1 MHKLYE
7 LKETLIK
14 ELERYADNQTL
25 DLQTLDVIDKLAHAG
40 KNVCNIIEACEE
52 EQYSEAMGG
61 GSYRSMPH
69 FRMAGSYANDG
80 SYGSYGSYARGRGS
94 NARRDSMGRYSSA
107 GDFRADLQDLMNSA
121 PNEQVRQKLMETMN
135 MM

>member
-7 LKETLIK
+7 LKETLVK

-40 KNVCNIIEACEE
+40 KNVCKIIETCEE

-94 NARRDSMGRYSSA
+94 NARRDNMGRYSSA
-107 GDFRADLQDLMNSA
+107 GDFRADLQDMMNNA

>member
-7 LKETLIK
+7 LKETLVK

-40 KNVCNIIEACEE
+40 KNVCKIIETCEE
-52 EQYSEAMGG
+52 EQYSEAMNG

-80 SYGSYGSYARGRGS
+80 SYGSYARGRG
-94 NARRDSMGRYSSA
+94 AGAKRDSMGRYTSA
-107 GDFRADLQDLMNSA
+107 GDFRADLQELTNNA
-121 PNEQVRQKLMETMN
+121 PNEQVRQRLMETMN

>member
-7 LKETLIK
+7 LKDTLVK
-14 ELERYADNQTL
+14 ELERYADNPTL
-25 DLQTLDVIDKLAHAG
+25 DLQTLDIIDKLAHAG
-40 KNVCNIIEACEE
+40 KNVCKIIETCEE

-80 SYGSYGSYARGRGS
+80 SYGSYARGRGAG
-94 NARRDSMGRYSSA
+94 ARRDSMGRYTSA
-107 GDFRADLQDLMNSA
+107 GDFRADLQELMNSA
-121 PNEQVRQKLMETMN
+121 PNEQVRQRLMETMN
-135 MM
+135 MV

>member
-7 LKETLIK
+7 LKETLVK
-14 ELERYADNQTL
+14 ELERYADNPTL
-25 DLQTLDVIDKLAHAG
+25 DLQTLDIIDKLAHAG
-40 KNVCNIIEACEE
+40 KNVCKIIETCEE

-80 SYGSYGSYARGRGS
+80 SYGSYARGRGAG
-94 NARRDSMGRYSSA
+94 ARRDSMGRYTSA
-107 GDFRADLQDLMNSA
+107 GDFRADLQEMINNA
-121 PNEQVRQKLMETMN
+121 PNEQVRQRLMETMN

>member
-7 LKETLIK
+7 LKETLVK

-25 DLQTLDVIDKLAHAG
+25 DLQTLDIIDKLAHAG
-40 KNVCNIIEACEE
+40 KNVCKIIETCEE

-69 FRMAGSYANDG
+69 FRMAGSYAKD
-80 SYGSYGSYARGRGS
+80 GSYGSYARGRGAG
-94 NARRDSMGRYSSA
+94 ARRDSMGRYSSA
-107 GDFRADLQDLMNSA
+107 ADFRADLQELMNNA
-121 PNEQVRQKLMETMN
+121 PNEQVRQRLMETMN

>member
-40 KNVCNIIEACEE
+40 KNVCKIIETCEE

-80 SYGSYGSYARGRGS
+80 SYGSYARGRGAG
-94 NARRDSMGRYSSA
+94 ARRDSMGRYTSA
-107 GDFRADLQDLMNSA
+107 GGFRADLQELVNNA
-121 PNEQVRQKLMETMN
+121 PNEQVRQRLMETMN

>member
-40 KNVCNIIEACEE
+40 KNVCKIIEACEE

-61 GSYRSMPH
+61 SYRSAPH
-69 FRMAGSYANDG
+69 FRMAGSYAND
-80 SYGSYGSYARGRGS
+80 SSYGSYARGRGAG
-94 NARRDSMGRYSSA
+94 ARRDSMGRYTSA
-107 GDFRADLQDLMNSA
+107 GDFRADLQELVNSA
-121 PNEQVRQKLMETMN
+121 PNEQVRQRLMETMN

>member
-40 KNVCNIIEACEE
+40 KNVCKIIETCEE

-61 GSYRSMPH
+61 GSYRSTPH
-69 FRMAGSYANDG
+69 FRMTGSYAND
-80 SYGSYGSYARGRGS
+80 GSYGSYARGRGS
-94 NARRDSMGRYSSA
+94 NARRDSMGRYTSA
-107 GDFRADLQDLMNSA
+107 GDFRADLQEMINNA
-121 PNEQVRQKLMETMN
+121 PNEQVRQRLMETMN

>member
-7 LKETLIK
+7 LKETLVK

-40 KNVCNIIEACEE
+40 KNVCKIIEACEE
-52 EQYSEAMGG
+52 EQYIEPVGG

-80 SYGSYGSYARGRGS
+80 SYGSYARGRGAG
-94 NARRDSMGRYSSA
+94 ARRDSMGRYTSA
-107 GDFRADLQDLMNSA
+107 GDFRADLQELANNA
-121 PNEQVRQKLMETMN
+121 PNEQVRQRLMETMN

>member
-7 LKETLIK
+7 LKETLVK

-25 DLQTLDVIDKLAHAG
+25 DLQTLDIIDKLAHAG
-40 KNVCNIIEACEE
+40 KNVCKIIETCEE
-52 EQYSEAMGG
+52 EQYSEAIGG

-80 SYGSYGSYARGRGS
+80 SYGSYARGRGVG
-94 NARRDSMGRYSSA
+94 ARRDSMGRYTSV
-107 GDFRADLQDLMNSA
+107 GDFRADLQELVNNA
-121 PNEQVRQKLMETMN
+121 PNEQVRQRLMETMN

>member
-7 LKETLIK
+7 LKETLVK

-25 DLQTLDVIDKLAHAG
+25 DLQTLDIIDKLAHAG
-40 KNVCNIIEACEE
+40 KNICKIIETCEE

-80 SYGSYGSYARGRGS
+80 SYGSYARGRGAG
-94 NARRDSMGRYSSA
+94 ARRDSMGRYSSA
-107 GDFRADLQDLMNSA
+107 ADFRADLQELMNNA
-121 PNEQVRQKLMETMN
+121 PNEQVRQRLMETMN

>member
-1 MHKLYE
+1 MRKLYE
-7 LKETLIK
+7 LKETLVK

-40 KNVCNIIEACEE
+40 KNVCKIIETCEE
-52 EQYSEAMGG
+52 EQYIEPMGG
-61 GSYRSMPH
+61 GSYRSIPH

-80 SYGSYGSYARGRGS
+80 SYGSYARGRGAG
-94 NARRDSMGRYSSA
+94 ARRDSMGRYSSA
-107 GDFRADLQDLMNSA
+107 ADFRADLQELMNNA
-121 PNEQVRQKLMETMN
+121 PNEQVRQRLMETMN

>member
-7 LKETLIK
+7 LKETLVK

-40 KNVCNIIEACEE
+40 KNVCKIIETCEE
-52 EQYSEAMGG
+52 EQYSEAMG
-61 GSYRSMPH
+61 RSMPH

-107 GDFRADLQDLMNSA
+107 GDFRADLQDMMNNA

>member
-1 MHKLYE
+1 M
-7 LKETLIK
+7 
-14 ELERYADNQTL
+14 L

-40 KNVCNIIEACEE
+40 KNVCKIIEACEE

-69 FRMAGSYANDG
+69 FRMVGSYANDG
-80 SYGSYGSYARGRGS
+80 SYGSYARGRGAG
-94 NARRDSMGRYSSA
+94 ARRDSMGRYTSA
-107 GDFRADLQDLMNSA
+107 GDFRADLQELVNSA
-121 PNEQVRQKLMETMN
+121 PNEQVRQRLMETMN

>member
-7 LKETLIK
+7 LKETLVK

-40 KNVCNIIEACEE
+40 KNVCKIIETCEE

-69 FRMAGSYANDG
+69 FRIAGSYANDG
-80 SYGSYGSYARGRGS
+80 SYGSYARGRGAG
-94 NARRDSMGRYSSA
+94 ARRDSMGRYTSA
-107 GDFRADLQDLMNSA
+107 GDFRADLQELANSA
-121 PNEQVRQKLMETMN
+121 PNEQVRQRLMETVN

>member
-7 LKETLIK
+7 LKETLVK

-40 KNVCNIIEACEE
+40 KNVCKIIEACEE
-52 EQYSEAMGG
+52 EQYGEAMGG

-80 SYGSYGSYARGRGS
+80 SYGSYARGRGAG
-94 NARRDSMGRYSSA
+94 ARRDSMGRYSSA
-107 GDFRADLQDLMNSA
+107 GDFRAELQDMMNNA

>member
-7 LKETLIK
+7 LKETLVK

-40 KNVCNIIEACEE
+40 KNVCKIIETCEE

-80 SYGSYGSYARGRGS
+80 SYGSYARGRGAG
-94 NARRDSMGRYSSA
+94 ARRDSMGRYTSA
-107 GDFRADLQDLMNSA
+107 GAFRADLQELANNA
-121 PNEQVRQKLMETMN
+121 PNEQVRQRLMETMN

>member
-40 KNVCNIIEACEE
+40 KNVCKIIEACEE

-69 FRMAGSYANDG
+69 FRMAGSYAND
-80 SYGSYGSYARGRGS
+80 SSYGSYARGRGAG
-94 NARRDSMGRYSSA
+94 ARRDSMGRYTSA
-107 GDFRADLQDLMNSA
+107 GDFRADLQELMNNA
-121 PNEQVRQKLMETMN
+121 PNEQVRQRLMETMN

>member
-40 KNVCNIIEACEE
+40 KNVCKIIEACEE
-52 EQYSEAMGG
+52 EQYIEPVGG
-61 GSYRSMPH
+61 GSYRSAPH

-80 SYGSYGSYARGRGS
+80 SYGSYARGRGAG
-94 NARRDSMGRYSSA
+94 ARRDSMGRYTSA
-107 GDFRADLQDLMNSA
+107 GDFRADLQELANNA
-121 PNEQVRQKLMETMN
+121 PNEQVRQRLMETMN

>member
-7 LKETLIK
+7 LKETLVK

-40 KNVCNIIEACEE
+40 KNVCKIIETCEE

-69 FRMAGSYANDG
+69 FRMAGSYVND
-80 SYGSYGSYARGRGS
+80 GSYGSYARGRGAG
-94 NARRDSMGRYSSA
+94 ARRDSMGRYTSA
-107 GDFRADLQDLMNSA
+107 GDFRADLQELANNA
-121 PNEQVRQKLMETMN
+121 PNEQVRQRLMETVN

>member
-7 LKETLIK
+7 LKETLVK
-14 ELERYADNQTL
+14 ELERYADNPTL

-40 KNVCNIIEACEE
+40 KNVCKIIETCEE
-52 EQYSEAMGG
+52 EQYSEAMNG

-80 SYGSYGSYARGRGS
+80 SYGSYARGRGAG
-94 NARRDSMGRYSSA
+94 ARRDSMGRYTSA
-107 GDFRADLQDLMNSA
+107 GDFRADLQELVNNA
-121 PNEQVRQKLMETMN
+121 PNEQVRQRLMETMN

>member
-7 LKETLIK
+7 LKETLVK

-40 KNVCNIIEACEE
+40 KNVCKIIETCEE

-69 FRMAGSYANDG
+69 FRMAGSYANE
-80 SYGSYGSYARGRGS
+80 GSYARGRGAG
-94 NARRDSMGRYSSA
+94 ARRDSMGRYSSA
-107 GDFRADLQDLMNSA
+107 ADFRADLQELMNNA
-121 PNEQVRQKLMETMN
+121 PNEQVRQRLMETMN

>member
-40 KNVCNIIEACEE
+40 KNVCKIIETCEE
-52 EQYSEAMGG
+52 EQYSEAMSG
-61 GSYRSMPH
+61 GSYRSIPH

-80 SYGSYGSYARGRGS
+80 SYGSYARGRGAG
-94 NARRDSMGRYSSA
+94 ARRDSMGRYSSA
-107 GDFRADLQDLMNSA
+107 ADFRADLQELMNNA
-121 PNEQVRQKLMETMN
+121 PNEQVRQRLMETMN

>member
-7 LKETLIK
+7 LKETLVK

-25 DLQTLDVIDKLAHAG
+25 DLQTLDIIDKLAHAG
-40 KNVCNIIEACEE
+40 KNVCKIIETCEE
-52 EQYSEAMGG
+52 DQYSEAMGG

-80 SYGSYGSYARGRGS
+80 SYGSYARGRGAG
-94 NARRDSMGRYSSA
+94 ARRDSMGRYSSA
-107 GDFRADLQDLMNSA
+107 ADFRADLQELMNNA
-121 PNEQVRQKLMETMN
+121 PNEQVRQRLMETMN

>member
-7 LKETLIK
+7 LKETLVK
-14 ELERYADNQTL
+14 ELERYADNQTP

-40 KNVCNIIEACEE
+40 KNVCKIIETCEE
-52 EQYSEAMGG
+52 EQYSEAMNG

-80 SYGSYGSYARGRGS
+80 SYGSYARGRG
-94 NARRDSMGRYSSA
+94 AGAKRDSMGRYTSA
-107 GDFRADLQDLMNSA
+107 GDFRADLQELTNNA
-121 PNEQVRQKLMETMN
+121 PNEQVRQRLMETMN

>member
-40 KNVCNIIEACEE
+40 KNVCKIIEACEE

-94 NARRDSMGRYSSA
+94 NTRRDSMGRYSSA